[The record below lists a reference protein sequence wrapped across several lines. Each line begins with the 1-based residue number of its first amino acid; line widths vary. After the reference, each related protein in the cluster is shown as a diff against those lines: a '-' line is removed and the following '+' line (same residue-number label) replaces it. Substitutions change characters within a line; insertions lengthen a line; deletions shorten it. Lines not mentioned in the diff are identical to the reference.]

1 MEQDNMTVM
10 TETKP
15 QISDEEVVVK
25 KIAPKD
31 KKTTQPKPP
40 SKAKSKG
47 KDKKSNKD
55 SLGR

>member
-1 MEQDNMTVM
+1 
-10 TETKP
+10 
-15 QISDEEVVVK
+15 VVVK